1 MSVTH
6 RRILLALLK
15 LFDLVLAILSYGVA
29 TFLIAHAHDRV
40 SFEQFLSMRVKLSNF
55 VIMAVTI
62 YLWHVIFTMCRLYE
76 SKRLS
81 TRREQAVGELKAT
94 TLATMCLL
102 LVSAAFSIR
111 MMTPMFLAAFWAIS
125 STGMLFSR
133 VLLRRSLASL
143 RLRGRN
149 LRNILILG
157 SNPRAIE
164 FARRIEEKPEW
175 GYRNLGFVD
184 SYWQGLDEFV
194 VEGFDLVCDFQG
206 LPEFLR
212 NNVVDE
218 VAIYLPL
225 RSCYEYATT
234 VANMCEQHG
243 IIVRFDPDIFG
254 LKNPKPRAETFDDD
268 HHIAVNVGAQY
279 GWPQMVKRALD
290 FVISLILLLFLAPL
304 FGVVA
309 ALIKLTSDGPV
320 FFFQERVGFN
330 KRRFHMCKFRT
341 MVQGAEQ
348 MLGQLQQLNEM
359 SGPVF
364 KIKKDPRI
372 TPLGRFLRR
381 TSIDELPQLWN
392 VLKGD
397 MSLVGPRPLPVR
409 DYQGFNEDW
418 QRRRFSTRPGITCLW
433 QVTGRN
439 SISFEQWMRLDLQY
453 LDEWSLWLDFKILAQ
468 TIPAVLKGT
477 GAA

>member
-1 MSVTH
+1 MNVTH

-15 LFDLVLAILSYGVA
+15 VFDLALAILSYGLA
-29 TFLIAHAHDRV
+29 TFLIAHANKRV
-40 SFEQFLSMRVKLSNF
+40 SFEQFLSMRIKLFNF
-55 VIMAVTI
+55 AIMAVTV
-62 YLWHVIFTMCRLYE
+62 YLWHFIFVVCGLYE

-81 TRREQAVGELKAT
+81 TRREEAVGELKAT
-94 TLATMCLL
+94 TLSTMCLL
-102 LVSAAFSIR
+102 LVSASFSIR
-111 MMTPMFLAAFWAIS
+111 MMTPAFLALFWTIFS
-125 STGMLFSR
+125 CGMLLSR
-133 VLLRRSLASL
+133 VLLRRFLTAL

-157 SNPRAIE
+157 SNPRAMD
-164 FARRIEEKPEW
+164 FARRIEQKAEW

-184 SYWQGLDEFV
+184 TYWHGMDEFV
-194 VEGFDLVCDFQG
+194 VEGFDLVCDFEG

-225 RSCYEYATT
+225 RSYYEYATE
-234 VANMCEQHG
+234 VAAMCEQHG

-254 LKNPKPRAETFDDD
+254 LKNPMPRAETFDGD
-268 HHIAVNVGAQY
+268 HHIAVNAGTQY
-279 GWPQMVKRALD
+279 GWPQMVKRGLDLIVSLALL
-290 FVISLILLLFLAPL
+290 VLLAPL
-304 FGVVA
+304 LAVVA
-309 ALIKLTSDGPV
+309 LLIKLTSEGPV
-320 FFFQERVGFN
+320 FFLQERVGFN
-330 KRRFHMCKFRT
+330 KRRFFICKFRT
-341 MVQGAEQ
+341 MIPGAET
-348 MLGQLQQLNEM
+348 MLAQLQDRNEM

-364 KIKKDPRI
+364 KIKEDPRI

-409 DYQGFNEDW
+409 DYQGFSEDW

-433 QVTGRN
+433 QVQGRN
-439 SISFEQWMRLDLQY
+439 SVTFEQWMKLDLQY
-453 LDEWSLWLDFKILAQ
+453 LDEWSLWLDLKILAR
-468 TIPAVLKGT
+468 TIPAVWKGT

>member
-1 MSVTH
+1 MNVTH
-6 RRILLALLK
+6 RRILLASLK
-15 LFDLVLAILSYGVA
+15 LFDLVLAILSYGLT
-29 TFLIAHAHDRV
+29 TFLIAHANHSV
-40 SFEQFLSMRVKLSNF
+40 SFQQFLSMRIKLSNF
-55 VIMAVTI
+55 AIMAVTV
-62 YLWHVIFTMCRLYE
+62 YGWHLIFTMCGLYE

-81 TRREQAVGELKAT
+81 TRREEAIGELKAT
-94 TLATMCLL
+94 TLSTMCLL
-102 LVSAAFSIR
+102 LVAAAFSIR
-111 MMTPMFLAAFWAIS
+111 MMTPSFLALFLTIS
-125 STGMLFSR
+125 SSGMLLSR
-133 VLLRRSLASL
+133 ALLRGFLAGL

-157 SNPRAIE
+157 TNPRAME
-164 FARRIEEKPEW
+164 FARRLEEKAEW

-184 SYWQGLDEFV
+184 TYWHGMDEFV
-194 VEGFDLVCDFQG
+194 VEGFELVCDFEG

-225 RSCYEYATT
+225 RSCYERATQVATT
-234 VANMCEQHG
+234 CEQHG

-254 LKNPKPRAETFDDD
+254 LTNATPRAETFDGD
-268 HHIAVNVGAQY
+268 HHIAVYAGAQH
-279 GWPQMVKRALD
+279 GWPHMVKRVLD
-290 FVISLILLLFLAPL
+290 FVASLALLVLLAPL
-304 FGVVA
+304 FAMVA
-309 ALIKLTSDGPV
+309 LLIRLSSEGPV
-320 FFFQERVGFN
+320 FFLQERVGFN
-330 KRRFHMCKFRT
+330 KRRFLIYKFRT
-341 MVQGAEQ
+341 MMHGAEE
-348 MLGQLQQLNEM
+348 MLGQLEELNEM

-364 KIKKDPRI
+364 KIKNDPRI
-372 TPLGRFLRR
+372 TPLGQFLRR

-433 QVTGRN
+433 QVYGRN
-439 SISFEQWMRLDLQY
+439 SVTFEQWMKLDIQY
-453 LDEWSLWLDFKILAQ
+453 LDEWSLWLDLKILAR

>member
-1 MSVTH
+1 MTVNYRQT
-6 RRILLALLK
+6 LLALLK
-15 LFDLVLAILSYGVA
+15 VFDLVLAILSYGLA
-29 TFLIAHAHDRV
+29 TFFIVHAHSSL
-40 SFEQFLSMRVKLSNF
+40 SFQQFLSLRIKLSNF
-55 VIMAVTI
+55 AIMAVTV
-62 YLWHVIFTMCRLYE
+62 YLWHFIFAMCGLYE

-81 TRREQAVGELKAT
+81 TRREETVGELKAT
-94 TLATMCLL
+94 TLSTMCLL
-102 LVSAAFSIR
+102 LVSASLSIHL
-111 MMTPMFLAAFWAIS
+111 MTPSFLALFWAIS
-125 STGMLFSR
+125 SCGMLVGR
-133 VLLRRSLASL
+133 AVLRRFLTGL

-157 SNPRAIE
+157 TNPRAMD

-184 SYWQGLDEFV
+184 DYWHGMAEFA
-194 VEGFDLVCDFQG
+194 VEGYDLICDFEG

-225 RSCYEYATT
+225 RSCYQYAAQ
-234 VANMCEQHG
+234 VAAMCEQHG

-254 LKNPKPRAETFDDD
+254 LQNAMPRAETFGGD
-268 HHIAVNVGAQY
+268 HHIEVSAGTQH
-279 GWPQMVKRALD
+279 GWPQTVKRALD
-290 FVISLILLLFLAPL
+290 CLAAFILLALFSPLLA
-304 FGVVA
+304 VVA
-309 ALIKLTSDGPV
+309 LLIKLNSDGPI
-320 FFFQERVGFN
+320 FFLQERIGFN
-330 KRRFHMCKFRT
+330 KRRFSIYKFRT
-341 MVQGAEQ
+341 MIPGAEA
-348 MLGQLQQLNEM
+348 MVNQLEGLNEM

-364 KIKKDPRI
+364 KIKNDPRV
-372 TPLGRFLRR
+372 TPLGQFLRR

-433 QVTGRN
+433 QISGRN
-439 SISFEQWMRLDLQY
+439 SISFDQWMKLDLQY
-453 LDEWSLWLDFKILAQ
+453 LDEWSLWLDLKILAL